1 MQVPYKRIS
10 ELDKYGMH
18 FPRSFCTVDRQ
29 VFFPFASHPLTQ
41 TFLLR
46 LEGDICRYPF
56 ECTNDSSYKADAAS
70 FHQKALCLA
79 ETSLSPTDDAYLTLM
94 ASVSYLLRLDA
105 HKELHAMYEGH
116 FKNLMLSLDPL
127 DSGEYT
133 RDTTF
138 VQLMS
143 MNFPQTSLQ

>member
-1 MQVPYKRIS
+1 MVIWC
-10 ELDKYGMH
+10 EW
-18 FPRSFCTVDRQ
+18 
-29 VFFPFASHPLTQ
+29 
-41 TFLLR
+41 
-46 LEGDICRYPF
+46 
-56 ECTNDSSYKADAAS
+56 CTNDSSYKADAAS

-116 FKNLMLSLDPL
+116 FKNLMLSLGPL

-133 RDTTF
+133 RYTTF